1 MKSSLSSAT
10 AVLRG
15 FAGWFS
21 NRGGEALSGIDDD
34 ATPNVVW
41 ACGREISPEGSES
54 HDRRQ
59 FAARR
64 ERWAPGLSLDNFS

>member
-1 MKSSLSSAT
+1 MKSSLNSAT

-21 NRGGEALSGIDDD
+21 TRGGEALSGIDDD
-34 ATPNVVW
+34 ANPNVVW
-41 ACGREISPEGSES
+41 ACGREISPEGLEPD
-54 HDRRQ
+54 DRRQ

-64 ERWAPGLSLDNFS
+64 ERWSPGLSLDNFS

>member
-21 NRGGEALSGIDDD
+21 SRGGEALSGFDDE
-34 ATPNVVW
+34 AIPNVVW
-41 ACGREISPEGSES
+41 ACGREISPEAPEPD
-54 HDRRQ
+54 DRRQ
-59 FAARR
+59 FAVRR
-64 ERWAPGLSLDNFS
+64 ERWSPGLSLDNFS